1 MRYSTSYAKPG
12 PKSGGHLLTAPGI
25 LFRVTPPSTN
35 QCSLTS
41 MITWVPVCPTCQD
54 TVLPKLILNLVLLRR
69 RVTEKSHFSSLKVV
83 LTGIR
88 TRYRYYNNPCS
99 YRVNHPLQLS
109 YTCYPS
115 IQQIPRDRI
124 SCAIAYPMENSYWS
138 HRKRLN
144 WVFFPP
150 LVTRSATTATS
161 CSRRSVM
168 TTSCSGT
175 TNCSKQNTSLPT
187 RTPSPLPHV
196 FRGAITL
203 KQRFVCKPQG
213 NAFSLC
219 A

>member
-41 MITWVPVCPTCQD
+41 MIKWVPVCPTCQD

-124 SCAIAYPMENSYWS
+124 SYGKLLLVTSQAIKLGFFSSFSYAIRNYGNLLLTKERYDDVLLWYDELLEAKHLLANAHAIAIAAC
-138 HRKRLN
+138 L
-144 WVFFPP
+144 
-150 LVTRSATTATS
+150 
-161 CSRRSVM
+161 
-168 TTSCSGT
+168 
-175 TNCSKQNTSLPT
+175 
-187 RTPSPLPHV
+187 
-196 FRGAITL
+196 
-203 KQRFVCKPQG
+203 QG
-213 NAFSLC
+213 RHYT
-219 A
+219 